1 MGTPRYRLDIADDS
15 SSNIDVTL
23 NTSLNS
29 ANDVN
34 QEDKWE
40 PQTTEKEV
48 TVSNQAQATQV
59 GPTDIKKMLQEKLQ
73 KDGPKKTQEY
83 IKQVLNIY
91 RQYPVRLA
99 VSGRSHAGKSSFIN
113 TMRGS
118 KTGDKSYA
126 KSGHGNTTMEVTK
139 YPHPENDLIIFYDLP
154 GFGSLSM
161 TKKVFETILSED
173 DVWFIDQIKTTM
185 APFCLV
191 RSKLD
196 LTLSKDEEVDDTVI
210 QNIRQ
215 SHLKSLEN
223 HFDLQKAP
231 LFIISSDEPH
241 IGEMTLLI
249 DYMKN
254 SLSGAQY
261 DTIIHFLPM
270 ITESV
275 IQEKYDKLC
284 KRIPWA
290 AFEASAI
297 SALPIPLLDIGLNIL
312 VMKRELKCFIECFQL
327 NSTEAKAVP
336 GVKNKWAIS
345 DFNQFI
351 LTGLKAVMNSGTII
365 ATIRTAFL
373 SQVDV
378 FVPVIGSAVA
388 GATTFQYVNYF

>member
-1 MGTPRYRLDIADDS
+1 
-15 SSNIDVTL
+15 
-23 NTSLNS
+23 
-29 ANDVN
+29 
-34 QEDKWE
+34 
-40 PQTTEKEV
+40 
-48 TVSNQAQATQV
+48 
-59 GPTDIKKMLQEKLQ
+59 
-73 KDGPKKTQEY
+73 
-83 IKQVLNIY
+83 
-91 RQYPVRLA
+91 
-99 VSGRSHAGKSSFIN
+99 
-113 TMRGS
+113 
-118 KTGDKSYA
+118 
-126 KSGHGNTTMEVTK
+126 
-139 YPHPENDLIIFYDLP
+139 
-154 GFGSLSM
+154 
-161 TKKVFETILSED
+161 
-173 DVWFIDQIKTTM
+173 
-185 APFCLV
+185 
-191 RSKLD
+191 
-196 LTLSKDEEVDDTVI
+196 
-210 QNIRQ
+210 
-215 SHLKSLEN
+215 
-223 HFDLQKAP
+223 
-231 LFIISSDEPH
+231 
-241 IGEMTLLI
+241 MTLLI

-254 SLSGAQY
+254 SLSDAQY
-261 DTIIHFLPM
+261 DAIIHFLPM

-388 GATTFQYVNYF
+388 GATTFQYVNYFLKRNLDQMKRDVDIVFKHTLTKMCQEATPKAAVNDGIKS